1 MIRMVRGILDGAI
14 SQSNEGDILPRN
26 NLVRLKPFWLAYI
39 TCKDMCKNAW
49 QICAAKP
56 SSACS
61 PHKPNMKDNFA
72 INILASTSLA

>member
-1 MIRMVRGILDGAI
+1 MVRGILDGAI

-26 NLVRLKPFWLAYI
+26 NLAGLKSFWLASI

-49 QICAAKP
+49 QIHAAKP

-61 PHKPNMKDNFA
+61 PHKPSMKDNFA